1 MLTLSYTPV
10 GDNHHA
16 MVIISH
22 TTIDLHLSA
31 QTARPDKAIFFQPGL
46 DVVDLIED
54 ILSFLVVV

>member
-22 TTIDLHLSA
+22 TTIDLHQPT
-31 QTARPDKAIFFQPGL
+31 QTAGADKAIVLQACF
-46 DVVDLIED
+46 DVGNLVED